1 MRKHLGDKRNIYFIL
16 AQIILLAIV
25 TGLFISVSA
34 SKKELGR
41 LRVQRDEM
49 VLLKHEF
56 LVLKKRIDT
65 VEKEKSLAQGDGI
78 IPVIEDVFSSI
89 GLKGRIK
96 SIKPAGNKEMSNI
109 KEEDVEVYMEKVSMN
124 EMVNLFYKIENAPIM
139 LILKK
144 LNIKTSFE
152 KPDLMNLTVV
162 ITHAYEK

>member
-1 MRKHLGDKRNIYFIL
+1 LRKHLRDKRNIYFIL
-16 AQIILLAIV
+16 SQIILLTIV
-25 TGLFISVSA
+25 TGLFVSFSA

-89 GLKGRIK
+89 GLKDRIK
-96 SIKPAGNKEMSNI
+96 SIKPAGNKEMSSI
-109 KEEDVEVYMEKVSMN
+109 KEEDVEVYVEKASMN